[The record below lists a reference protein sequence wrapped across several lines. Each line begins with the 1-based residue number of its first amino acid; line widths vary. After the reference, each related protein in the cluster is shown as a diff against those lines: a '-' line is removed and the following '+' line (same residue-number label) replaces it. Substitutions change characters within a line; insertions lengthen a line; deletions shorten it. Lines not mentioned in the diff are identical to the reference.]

1 MVFLKIK
8 HKKFKRIR
16 IHRLVAFYFIE
27 NPDPKRKTQVNHTD
41 GNKLNN
47 TMWNLE
53 WVTPKENVQHAFST
67 GLHPIYTCEKASHAQ
82 KTNKEIELICQFM
95 IKFPYVSLKKVS
107 ELFDIGYATLQNL
120 RLHRSWKEISS
131 KYDFKL
137 KHDIYAN
144 IKLANKIDKMLLA
157 GMKIKYVMKHIK
169 WPEYYTEQKKYNS
182 VYYRKTKLKL

>member
-1 MVFLKIK
+1 MAFNKNKRRRWKISIPK
-8 HKKFKRIR
+8 IDEKF
-16 IHRLVAFYFIE
+16 
-27 NPDPKRKTQVNHTD
+27 
-41 GNKLNN
+41 G
-47 TMWNLE
+47 
-53 WVTPKENVQHAFST
+53 KE
-67 GLHPIYTCEKASHAQ
+67 YWE
-82 KTNKEIELICQFM
+82 
-95 IKFPYVSLKKVS
+95 
-107 ELFDIGYATLQNL
+107 D
-120 RLHRSWKEISS
+120 ISS